1 MFGIGEGVGYIK
13 CSWFDG
19 EGYFYCVKAVLLIS
33 WFRVMYF
40 DYFEN
45 VHHLFFGSSQNGTL
59 TMLTA
64 SEFSF
69 DCVQIFSLDI
79 AVSKKLP
86 CLNLPTLNVLYR
98 YTPDIYIYC
107 KSLDY
112 RLCVWYYVIPVC
124 CESVSIVLKLYF
136 NLFFHINSISNES
149 LIIGIMVFGFHE
161 KNDPFVKELVTVF
174 NSTVLI
180 LLIPRALTFTSLEM
194 FCFQIIRML
203 MWIMCYLIL
212 LRA

>member
-1 MFGIGEGVGYIK
+1 MEITNVWSWYTCILNILIFLFGIGEGVGYIK

-64 SEFSF
+64 SDLSF
-69 DCVQIFSLDI
+69 DCVQIFSPDI

-86 CLNLPTLNVLYR
+86 CLNLPKLYCIDTHLT
-98 YTPDIYIYC
+98 YIYIYC

-112 RLCVWYYVIPVC
+112 QLCVWYYVIPVC

-149 LIIGIMVFGFHE
+149 LITCIMVFGFHE
-161 KNDPFVKELVTVF
+161 KNDPFCQGAGHSIQQYRINPF
-174 NSTVLI
+174 NPSCSYIHQV
-180 LLIPRALTFTSLEM
+180 
-194 FCFQIIRML
+194 
-203 MWIMCYLIL
+203 
-212 LRA
+212 